1 MNINIK
7 ASIIKRREEMHDF
20 YYQGFGDRIKRKRQ
34 ELNLTQ
40 ETIAKGICSNTY
52 VSKMENNK
60 IIVNKEHL
68 FLIMERM
75 GMPTDNI
82 SLPEEMIDILKKSIK
97 YFFYKDI
104 ESYKKLYLEIE
115 KYDFGILL
123 YVARFGYYI
132 LTKDAYNAK
141 ILHNDMY
148 KYLNH
153 LEDFGFTT
161 FLIYSG
167 FYNVMINDYQS
178 ARMIIETIQNKIQ
191 NDEMIYALYSYLKF
205 DVYGNLYLF
214 NMSRDGLV
222 IAENLFLNYKNI
234 ERMRD
239 IFIKLEIFYLYEETN
254 RRSSNFKQ
262 NIQGLNDSDKNE
274 FLLFSAIKANNP
286 LEYLEHLSKNGDYY
300 LAGKF
305 IVAKHYFSKGKI
317 KEFKKVKKEIN
328 DLHYLQKSEIDY
340 GNLLKL
346 YEEDKKLYIKDYLIN
361 YVLPIVLKKQNL
373 YLLKIVLEEISFLLK
388 EKNRYKDA
396 LIYLEKFQEIKNKL
410 QFQQKIT
417 AE

>member
-7 ASIIKRREEMHDF
+7 ASIIKRREEMHNY
-20 YYQGFGDRIKRKRQ
+20 YYQGFGDRIKRKRK

-40 ETIAKGICSNTY
+40 EVVAIGICSNTY

-60 IIVNKEHL
+60 IVVNKEHL

-82 SLPEEMIDILKKSIK
+82 SLPEEMIDILKKSIE
-97 YFFYKDI
+97 YFFYKDV
-104 ESYKKLYLEIE
+104 ESYEKLYLEIE
-115 KYDFGILL
+115 KYDYGILL

-132 LTKDAYNAK
+132 LTNDVYNAK
-141 ILHNDMY
+141 ILYSDMY

-161 FLIYSG
+161 FLIFSG
-167 FYNVMINDYQS
+167 FYNVMIRDYQS

-205 DVYGNLYLF
+205 DVYGHLFLF
-214 NMSRDGLV
+214 NMSRDSLF

-239 IFIKLEIFYLYEETN
+239 IFITLEIFHLYEESNN
-254 RRSSNFKQ
+254 RSRNFKQ
-262 NIQGLNDSDKNE
+262 NIQGLNNSDKNE
-274 FLLFSAIKANNP
+274 YLVFLAIKADRP
-286 LEYLEHLSKNGDYY
+286 LEYLELLSKDGDYY

-305 IVAKHYFSKGKI
+305 IVAKHYYRKGKI
-317 KEFKKVKKEIN
+317 KEYKKVKKEIN

-361 YVLPIVLKKQNL
+361 YVFPIVLKNQNL
-373 YLLKIVLEEISFLLK
+373 YLLKIVLEEISFILK

-396 LIYLEKFQEIKNKL
+396 LAYLEKFQEIKNKL

-417 AE
+417 TE